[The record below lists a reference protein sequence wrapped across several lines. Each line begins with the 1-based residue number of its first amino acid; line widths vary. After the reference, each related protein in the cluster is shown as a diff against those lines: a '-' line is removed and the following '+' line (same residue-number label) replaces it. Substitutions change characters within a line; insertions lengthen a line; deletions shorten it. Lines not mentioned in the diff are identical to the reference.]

1 MINKNQIDKMMR
13 KATNTSP
20 VWPGSGFAL
29 LLSGILFA
37 LPAGIFASS
46 AHNLNA
52 QVSQHVQQL
61 SELHITERDTNT
73 PKVSLHVEN
82 MALLDVL
89 HQLADELRVGISI
102 SSSSLE
108 GLTVNYK
115 AEYKYVYDVL
125 DDLLAGTN
133 LKVTLSEDQKSLIV
147 YEDHETVSE
156 TAGLFEGS
164 ISGRITDASSGE
176 GLPGANLFIADLEMG
191 TATDENGAFELA
203 NIPSGTYTVR
213 VNFVGYRQLE
223 QTIEIESGVAKE
235 IHFQLRPDVLGLDQV
250 VVTARG
256 ASSARREI
264 GSAISSVDTELLAD
278 APIQNFSQMLQGR
291 VAGARVQL
299 GGGKSG
305 QGSTIVL
312 RGAASIS
319 QNNEPIIYIDGVRM
333 DNSRALGT
341 DIVTAGVSWS
351 GLDDIN
357 PEDIERIEVI
367 RGASAATLYGSE
379 ASAGVIQIF
388 TKRGIEGRPQFTY
401 RTQVGMLDTPRDW
414 WQVSA
419 YSDWFYDEMVQT
431 GNMNTQY
438 LGVRGGL
445 ESVRYYASG
454 SFRNETGILPESGED
469 YLGFRLN
476 LDFDPRDDL
485 DISLNTS
492 FSDRTVQ
499 HVPDANNTRGY
510 TINGM
515 IGGPAGNWGTPTLDH
530 TAIQSFQEGNRFN
543 SSVQFNHSPLDF
555 FSHRMTLGYESR
567 NEDQT
572 QFFPFGVISNLING
586 YKHNYRR
593 GVVNKNVDYVATLRF
608 QPTEWLRTTTSGG
621 FQYFDRSVGSSTAEG
636 NDFPMLGLS
645 TVSATVD
652 QSAGE
657 SRFEERS
664 AGFFLEQQ
672 LGFMERFYITLG
684 LRADGHSAFGEDV
697 DYVIYPKVDLSYLI
711 SENSFWNDNWGT
723 LRLRAAYGT
732 AGQQPGAFSA
742 VRTWS
747 PVSAV
752 GAQPAVTPGNLGN
765 PDLKAEVSH
774 EYEAGFE
781 ASVLNDRVNIDFN
794 YYYQRTED
802 ALYQFRYPP
811 SQGFLSTQLENV
823 GEITNQG
830 IELSLQGRILET
842 QNFSWNA
849 LVNFSTNENEVVSL
863 GGGAPVQVQWRQFIR
878 EGYPV
883 GAFFGDR
890 FVEHNGDESVL
901 IDKFGY
907 APEGGIPS
915 ELLEDENEQNASL
928 ISALYGYPAGNLPDD
943 LDYIGPAI
951 PTRTMQ
957 VGSDFDIRNF
967 NVRVLFDHQSGG
979 YLQSSTLRWLW
990 QPNQIVP
997 EGGQGVTTAGPTGM
1011 ACREPANH
1019 VIRRNCERGSTL
1031 TQGDFVFP
1039 SDFWKLRELSVS
1051 YRVPADVITRLGLHT
1066 ATVTFS
1072 GRNLWRSQEYEGL
1085 EAEANYRGDQANS
1098 AIRRQIFFDT
1108 PIPRQFIVGINIG
1121 F

>member
-1 MINKNQIDKMMR
+1 VIFTIGNSAFFARLPSCKSKLNYSDMTTMLQHWVLPKPFFAKKNNLAK
-13 KATNTSP
+13 K
-20 VWPGSGFAL
+20 PGKS
-29 LLSGILFA
+29 ILKY
-37 LPAGIFASS
+37 L
-46 AHNLNA
+46 
-52 QVSQHVQQL
+52 VS
-61 SELHITERDTNT
+61 
-73 PKVSLHVEN
+73 
-82 MALLDVL
+82 
-89 HQLADELRVGISI
+89 
-102 SSSSLE
+102 
-108 GLTVNYK
+108 TV
-115 AEYKYVYDVL
+115 
-125 DDLLAGTN
+125 LLALTC
-133 LKVTLSEDQKSLIV
+133 TFLISQDAV
-147 YEDHETVSE
+147 
-156 TAGLFEGS
+156 AQNGS
-164 ISGRITDASSGE
+164 ISGTITDRSTGE
-176 GLPGANLFIADLEMG
+176 ALPGANLLIRELERG
-191 TATDENGAFELA
+191 AATDFEGFYSVD
-203 NIPSGTYTVR
+203 NIPVGTYNVR
-213 VNFVGYRQLE
+213 VNFVGYRQLDE
-223 QTIEIESGVAKE
+223 TITVEAGENQFNFE
-235 IHFQLRPDVLGLDQV
+235 LRPDVLGLDQV

-264 GSAISSVDTELLAD
+264 GSSISTVDTERLSE
-278 APIQNFSQMLQGR
+278 APISNMSQLLQGR
-291 VAGARVQL
+291 VAGARVQM

-312 RGAASIS
+312 RGAASVS
-319 QNNEPIIYIDGVRM
+319 QNNEPIIYVDGVRI
-333 DNSRALGT
+333 DNSRTIGS

-388 TKRGIEGRPQFTY
+388 TKRGVEGSPQFTY
-401 RTQVGMLDTPRDW
+401 RTQVGILNTPRDW

-431 GNMNTQY
+431 GSLNTHY
-438 LGVRGGL
+438 LGVRGGM
-445 ESVRYYASG
+445 ENIRYYASG
-454 SFRNETGILPESGED
+454 SFRDETGILPNSGEE

-515 IGGPAGNWGTPTLDH
+515 IGGPAGNWGTPTTDL
-530 TAIQSFQEGNRFN
+530 TAIESFQEGSRFN
-543 SSVQFNHSPLDF
+543 GSVLLNHSPLAF
-555 FSHRMTLGYESR
+555 FSHRLTLGYETR

-572 QFFPFGVISNLING
+572 QFFPYQAISNLSEG

-593 GVVNKNVDYVATLRF
+593 GVVNKNIDYVATLRF
-608 QPTEWLRTTTSGG
+608 QPTDWLRTTTSGG
-621 FQYFDRSVGSSTAEG
+621 FQYFDRTVGSTTAAGTE
-636 NDFPMLGLS
+636 FPMLGLS

-652 QSAGE
+652 QSSGE
-657 SRFEERS
+657 TRFQERS

-672 LGFMERFYITLG
+672 LGFMERFYVTLG

-697 DYVIYPKVDLSYLI
+697 DYVVYPKIDLSYLI
-711 SENSFWNDNWGT
+711 SEEAFWNDNWGT

-732 AGQQPGAFSA
+732 AGQQPGAFTA

-752 GAQPAVTPGNLGN
+752 GAQPAVTPANLGN

-781 ASVLNDRVNIDFN
+781 ASVLNDRLNIDFN

-823 GEITNQG
+823 GEIKNQG
-830 IELSLQGRILET
+830 IELSLQALVYET
-842 QNFSWNA
+842 GGFAWNA
-849 LVNFSTNENEVVSL
+849 LVNFATNENEVVSL

-890 FVEHNGDESVL
+890 FIEQDGVTDLASNL
-901 IDKFGY
+901 IGTDT
-907 APEGGIPS
+907 EGW
-915 ELLEDENEQNASL
+915 
-928 ISALYGYPAGNLPDD
+928 
-943 LDYIGPAI
+943 DYIGPAI
-951 PTRTMQ
+951 PTRTAQ
-957 VGSDFDIRNF
+957 IGSDFDIRNF

-990 QPNQIVP
+990 QPNQMVP
-997 EGGQGVTTAGPTGM
+997 EDGQGVTTPGPTGL
-1011 ACREPANH
+1011 ACREPANDI
-1019 VIRRNCERGSTL
+1019 IRFNCERGSTL

-1039 SDFWKLRELSVS
+1039 SDFWKLRELSIS
-1051 YRVPADVITRLGLHT
+1051 YRVPFDVVDRIGLNS
-1066 ATVTFS
+1066 ATFTFS
-1072 GRNLWRSQEYEGL
+1072 GRNLWRSQEYDGL
-1085 EAEANYRGDQANS
+1085 EAEANYRGDQSDS

-1108 PIPRQFIVGINIG
+1108 PIPRQFIVGVNIG